1 MGKREDFDIYER
13 ALNLAIRV
21 AKLIDCLPRTTASI
35 EYGSQVIS
43 SSGSIGAN
51 LEEANGTATKKDFL
65 NKLVISRKEARETVH
80 WLRLIKGV
88 GLAHK
93 EELKK
98 ELEWL
103 IGESK
108 ELVLII
114 SAIIRNTE
122 SK

>member
-1 MGKREDFDIYER
+1 MSKKDNFDIYDR
-13 ALNLAIRV
+13 ALKLAIRV
-21 AKLIDCLPRTTASI
+21 AKFIDGLPRTTVSI
-35 EYGSQVIS
+35 KYGGQVIS

-51 LEEANGTATKKDFL
+51 LEEANGTATKKDFI
-65 NKLVISRKEARETVH
+65 NKLVVSRKEARETVH

-88 GLAHK
+88 ELAK
-93 EELKK
+93 DEAQKK

-114 SAIIRNTE
+114 SSIIRNTE